1 MEKLYRPK
9 QHRRGLRITRTF
21 ARALRLKQ
29 EPQEYLLRQQLL
41 TSFQYLMV
49 AQFPSISLKE
59 ILQATEHR
67 VHQ

>member
-9 QHRRGLRITRTF
+9 QHRQGLKITRTF
-21 ARALRLKQ
+21 ARALRWKQ
-29 EPQEYLLRQQLL
+29 EPQEYLLRQQWLI
-41 TSFQYLMV
+41 SFQYLMV

-59 ILQATEHR
+59 ILQATKHR